1 MPVNEA
7 TASELIKSCLHTS
20 SEEAWRQLVRQ
31 FQPLIA
37 SVVLRICRRHGSHY
51 ASLVDDLVQETF
63 LRLCRDDS
71 KVLRQFEFRHE
82 AAVFGFI
89 KVVAGSVAN
98 DHFRSLNTQ
107 KRAGEFAVEAE
118 VLEQTAVA
126 ADSGAEKQMLFRQF
140 EQYLQHAEVSERD
153 RNVFWFYY
161 RQGFTA
167 VEIASLPGV
176 ELSAK
181 GVESCLLRLVK
192 VVRSAV
198 QPKSPAVE
206 GSRPSSTLGEVR

>member
-1 MPVNEA
+1 MPVHEA
-7 TASELIKSCLHTS
+7 TASELIKNCLNAS
-20 SEEAWRQLVRQ
+20 SEEAWRELVRQ

-37 SVVLRICRRHGSHY
+37 SVVLRICRRYGSHH

-71 KVLRQFEFRHE
+71 KALRQFEFRHE

-89 KVVAGSVAN
+89 KVVAASVAN

-107 KRAGEFAVEAE
+107 KRDGEFAVGSEI
-118 VLEQTAVA
+118 LERTAA
-126 ADSGAEKQMLFRQF
+126 APDSGAEKQMLFRQF
-140 EQYLQHAEVSERD
+140 EQYLQRADVSERD

-176 ELSAK
+176 KLSAK

-198 QPKSPAVE
+198 QPKSTAVE
-206 GSRPSSTLGEVR
+206 GSPSSSTLGDVR